1 MTLMNM
7 AWPREAATP
16 LTNTTQGVEVGTV
29 THTTQV
35 VEVATMTH
43 TTQVADVSI
52 ETKPTQLLDAWTETN
67 STQVVGVG
75 VGTKTTHVSEAAAE
89 TEAIRVVE
97 VGVGT
102 KTTQVSEAAA
112 ETEAIRV
119 AEAGTATESVRFKT
133 VSTMTDGWRAT
144 TKDSWT
150 LTRRFKPVISR
161 STQSPAVIVSEA
173 ATTTSTAP
181 PSVRTERGVMTDSTE
196 LDKET
201 MTETMTETTASVSC
215 QTTAGL
221 STTERCLTNGAGRKP
236 ELEITRAFRVEEAPL
251 GVSSSSDGGE
261 SGRGTLLQD
270 CRSCEKIGE
279 ASEAGAPA
287 SEAEGK
293 LRIIIRV
300 KIGKGLNA
308 SVI

>member
-1 MTLMNM
+1 M
-7 AWPREAATP
+7 
-16 LTNTTQGVEVGTV
+16 GTA

-35 VEVATMTH
+35 AEVATMTH
-43 TTQVADVSI
+43 TTQAADVST
-52 ETKPTQLLDAWTETN
+52 ETRPTQLLDAGTETN
-67 STQVVGVG
+67 STQVV
-75 VGTKTTHVSEAAAE
+75 
-89 TEAIRVVE
+89 E

-102 KTTQVSEAAA
+102 RTTQVSEAAA

-119 AEAGTATESVRFKT
+119 AEAGTATEPVRFKT
-133 VSTMTDGWRAT
+133 ASTMTDGWRAT

-161 STQSPAVIVSEA
+161 STQSPAVVVSEA

-181 PSVRTERGVMTDSTE
+181 PSVRMERGVMTDSTE

-215 QTTAGL
+215 QATAGP
-221 STTERCLTNGAGRKP
+221 STTERCLTNGAGKKP

-251 GVSSSSDGGE
+251 GE
-261 SGRGTLLQD
+261 PGRGTLLQD
-270 CRSCEKIGE
+270 CRSCEKTGE
-279 ASEAGAPA
+279 ASEAAAPA

-300 KIGKGLNA
+300 RIGKGLNA
-308 SVI
+308 SVS